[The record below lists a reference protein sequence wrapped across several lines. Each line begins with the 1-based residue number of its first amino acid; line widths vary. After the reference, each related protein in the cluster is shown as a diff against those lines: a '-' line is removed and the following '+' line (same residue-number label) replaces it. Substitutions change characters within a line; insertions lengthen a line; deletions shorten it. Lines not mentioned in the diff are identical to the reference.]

1 MSDASNSAS
10 MFSQPRL
17 YDFIANSPVISSS
30 DSPSICS
37 RTRSKLKSNPTLPE
51 RETDKMSNKQRKA
64 VQKRDNK
71 KRKSTEN
78 ATASPLT
85 FSQLLFNA
93 LEPSQSPDENP
104 PSVPPPSLNEQLSKA
119 KIYAEYLEN
128 ENASIKSERDILNQ
142 ELSESSKSIDQLKK
156 QNRKLT
162 AENDK
167 LRREASKK
175 SGTRRF
181 TDVKEFSCQAD
192 LTPASELQEATEL
205 AIAKYNSVCDHIEQ
219 VANSLMNTVTGA
231 KVSLSPI
238 NTSPSPPPS
247 AQTNDDRFQTVHNR
261 KRQNRPLHQPQPIPV
276 VTTTAQLHTPPT
288 YSDALRSSAKS
299 SSVSRPG
306 QGARS
311 RRKKVI
317 IIGSSLTDGLSA
329 ELNKHNVDSTTFIHR
344 GGLLDEIRDRVPN
357 FFSKDYNKQPDKVFL
372 LAGGNDAEATS
383 IDRTINSYEGLV
395 RDVRK
400 ACPRAKIIIS
410 SIPPRKNNSIINERI
425 KEVNDY
431 LKDRGQRRDNVQF
444 VDVVP
449 TNLDMFTY
457 KKVHFNNK
465 GKSEFARRLKSYLSD

>member
-1 MSDASNSAS
+1 M
-10 MFSQPRL
+10 
-17 YDFIANSPVISSS
+17 
-30 DSPSICS
+30 
-37 RTRSKLKSNPTLPE
+37 
-51 RETDKMSNKQRKA
+51 
-64 VQKRDNK
+64 
-71 KRKSTEN
+71 
-78 ATASPLT
+78 
-85 FSQLLFNA
+85 
-93 LEPSQSPDENP
+93 
-104 PSVPPPSLNEQLSKA
+104 
-119 KIYAEYLEN
+119 
-128 ENASIKSERDILNQ
+128 
-142 ELSESSKSIDQLKK
+142 
-156 QNRKLT
+156 
-162 AENDK
+162 
-167 LRREASKK
+167 RRESSKK

-205 AIAKYNSVCDHIEQ
+205 AIAKYNSVCDHVEQ
-219 VANSLMNTVTGA
+219 VANSLLNSVTGA

-238 NTSPSPPPS
+238 NISPSPSPS
-247 AQTNDDRFQTVHNR
+247 AQTNGDRFQTVHNR
-261 KRQNRPLHQPQPIPV
+261 KKQNRPLHQPQPIPV
-276 VTTTAQLHTPPT
+276 VTTTAQVRTPTT
-288 YSDALRSSAKS
+288 YSDALRSSSVSRPGQGARS
-299 SSVSRPG
+299 SSASRPG

-317 IIGSSLTDGLSA
+317 IIGTSLTYGLSA
-329 ELNKHNVDSTTFIHR
+329 ELNKHNVDSTTFVHS

-383 IDRTINSYEGLV
+383 VDRTINSYEGLV

-449 TNLDMFTY
+449 TDLDMFTY